1 MGMAFVGEGVMLTER
16 TTVIDTGRAEVGDII
31 SFNLAPAMMPLGAC
45 IKAMAVRE
53 TPEGMLYVM
62 VDCIGKH
69 PMFNNPDKAE
79 VLDYEHS
86 DLRKWLNEEVI
97 KMFPREIRDRMVGMR
112 VGENAVDL
120 LRIPTEKE
128 IFGKNRYGES
138 EDISVKRF
146 YGMENGRNRIAFHDG
161 VPYWYWLQ
169 NRNAFDTAA
178 FFAYVG
184 SSGLAAYYF
193 ASYSRGVRPAF
204 CLS

>member
-1 MGMAFVGEGVMLTER
+1 
-16 TTVIDTGRAEVGDII
+16 
-31 SFNLAPAMMPLGAC
+31 
-45 IKAMAVRE
+45 
-53 TPEGMLYVM
+53 M

-69 PMFNNPDKAE
+69 PMFNDPDKVE

-128 IFGKNRYGES
+128 IFGENALGEP

-146 YGMENGRNRIAFHDG
+146 YGMEDGRNRIAFHGSAPD
-161 VPYWYWLQ
+161 WYWLQ
-169 NRNAFDTAA
+169 NRRASDTAA
-178 FFAYVG
+178 SFAHVNG
-184 SSGLAAYYF
+184 NGI
-193 ASYSRGVRPAF
+193 ASYYNASVSFGVRPAF
-204 CLS
+204 YLS